1 MEVQNIDLVE
11 YEIKIPRE
19 MKTFLAGSSQRA
31 ELQNRAMLLYPYI
44 YNQTISHGR
53 AAELLGMNKYDLI
66 ELYEDFGLPY
76 YNMDFSEI
84 EEEVRAFHDLEAE

>member
-1 MEVQNIDLVE
+1 MELVE

-19 MKTFLAGSSQRA
+19 MKVFLTGSDKRT

-66 ELYEDFGLPY
+66 ELYEDLGLPY

-84 EEEVRAFHDLEAE
+84 EKEVKAFHDLEEEGL

>member
-1 MEVQNIDLVE
+1 MDLVE
-11 YEIKIPRE
+11 YEIKIPSE
-19 MKTFLAGSSQRA
+19 MKAILAGSSQRV
-31 ELQNRAMLLYPYI
+31 ELQNSAMLLYPYI

-76 YNMDFSEI
+76 YNIGFSK
-84 EEEVRAFHDLEAE
+84 